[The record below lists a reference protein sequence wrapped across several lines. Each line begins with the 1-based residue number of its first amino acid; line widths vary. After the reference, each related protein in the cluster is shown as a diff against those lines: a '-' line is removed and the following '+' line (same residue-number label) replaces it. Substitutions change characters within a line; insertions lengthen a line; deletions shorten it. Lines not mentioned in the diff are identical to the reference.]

1 MTTKQ
6 KLGAIG
12 EAAAADYLV
21 GKGWTVLEQNY
32 HFEKSEVD
40 LVAYDGFCIVFVE
53 VKTRKTADFGYPD
66 EGLSDA
72 QLRRVQKA
80 GAAWIYERKMDPSP
94 TRVDLIG
101 IVMDP
106 GSDLPPVIEHLEGVD
121 R

>member
-6 KLGAIG
+6 ELGTLG
-12 EAAAADYLV
+12 ETVAAEYLTT
-21 GKGWTVLEQNY
+21 KGWTILEQNY
-32 HFEKSEVD
+32 HFEQSEVD

-53 VKTRKTADFGYPD
+53 VKTRQSTQFGYPD
-66 EGLSDA
+66 EGLSDS

-94 TRVDLIG
+94 TRVDLVG
-101 IVMDP
+101 IVLSPD
-106 GSDLPPVIEHLEGVD
+106 GDIPPVIEHLEGVD

>member
-6 KLGAIG
+6 ALGAIG
-12 EAAAADYLV
+12 EATAADYLV
-21 GKGWTVLEQNY
+21 DKGWTLLEQNY
-32 HFEKSEVD
+32 HFEKNEVD

-53 VKTRKTADFGYPD
+53 VKTRQSTEFGYPD

-72 QLRRVQKA
+72 QLRRIQKA

-101 IVMDP
+101 IVLDP
-106 GSDLPPVIEHLEGVD
+106 ESDLPPVIEHLEGID